1 MTTLLQTEPMKT
13 RPVHDFLTISSR
25 FLPVKSY
32 FMYDKTLNAI
42 CQLHILRRCDIKA
55 HGENMEVTELKST
68 ISELSARVDKIR
80 DWL

>member
-1 MTTLLQTEPMKT
+1 MPMKT
-13 RPVHDFLTISSR
+13 RPVHDFLTISAL

-32 FMYDKTLNAI
+32 FIFDKVFNAI
-42 CQLHILRRCDIKA
+42 RQLRILLRCDIKA
-55 HGENMEVTELKST
+55 LGENMEVTELKST